1 MMYLKNTNN
10 ELELNS
16 KVLIQKRLG
25 GQQYLIIDTL
35 EDTTIGNTV
44 STIMDISPLKIKL
57 ANNKILERKD
67 LMIFSKGIEIEKG
80 KKLITIRET
89 GTGKYM
95 FIAES
100 E

>member
-1 MMYLKNTNN
+1 MEANGKAYVPSRPARYRFSAS
-10 ELELNS
+10 E
-16 KVLIQKRLG
+16 
-25 GQQYLIIDTL
+25 YA
-35 EDTTIGNTV
+35 
-44 STIMDISPLKIKL
+44 LKIQL
-57 ANNKILERKD
+57 ENNKILERQD